1 MNAVSNE
8 IVFSHSLEQHACL
21 WLFCDTVITYRDI
34 CFFLFS
40 SVVFVV
46 VAGRSFFVPQVTFD
60 ELQFLALVH

>member
-1 MNAVSNE
+1 MPASG
-8 IVFSHSLEQHACL
+8 FS
-21 WLFCDTVITYRDI
+21 VIQLSHTGK
-34 CFFLFS
+34 FASFFS